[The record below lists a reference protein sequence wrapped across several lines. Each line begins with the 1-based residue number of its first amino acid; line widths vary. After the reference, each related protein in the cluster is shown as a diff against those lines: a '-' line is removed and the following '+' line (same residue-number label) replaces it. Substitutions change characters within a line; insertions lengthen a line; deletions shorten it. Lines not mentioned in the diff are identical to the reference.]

1 MKLLLFLLE
10 SHLLVLLSLHK
21 IKRNV
26 SSCIDCGVC
35 AQVCPSSIKVDKV
48 TTVPRSKL
56 GERIGRLADQDM
68 VRLGRAV
75 VVFFGLAGN

>member
-1 MKLLLFLLE
+1 M
-10 SHLLVLLSLHK
+10 
-21 IKRNV
+21 
-26 SSCIDCGVC
+26 
-35 AQVCPSSIKVDKV
+35 VDKV

-56 GERIGRLADQDM
+56 VERIGRLADQDM